1 MLRLKELMDEKG
13 ISGKELADKIGVTP
27 SAISNIRKGRNY
39 PGWEQMASIAK
50 ALDVDIRE
58 LLIPTK
64 ADDTETLY
72 VKREGQYT
80 PIGKIKRE

>member
-50 ALDVDIRE
+50 ALS
-58 LLIPTK
+58 
-64 ADDTETLY
+64 ANF
-72 VKREGQYT
+72 
-80 PIGKIKRE
+80 